1 MASNKHFDLRKI
13 ENFVRSKYCHE
24 DIAKDKGKKLISE
37 NLVIIS
43 TAWKVFK
50 YGVISGPCF
59 PVFGR
64 TTEIYRVNLRIQP
77 E

>member
-1 MASNKHFDLRKI
+1 MECFGPNKTTFREMASNKHFDLKKI

-43 TAWKVFK
+43 TA
-50 YGVISGPCF
+50 
-59 PVFGR
+59 
-64 TTEIYRVNLRIQP
+64 
-77 E
+77 

>member
-1 MASNKHFDLRKI
+1 MECFGPNKTTFREMASNKHFDLRKI

-43 TAWKVFK
+43 TA
-50 YGVISGPCF
+50 
-59 PVFGR
+59 
-64 TTEIYRVNLRIQP
+64 
-77 E
+77 